1 MIKYIMAILIIG
13 IIAYGGWFL
22 YQDDTI
28 EEVISIPITF
38 QEE

>member
-1 MIKYIMAILIIG
+1 MIKYILAIAVVG

-22 YQDDTI
+22 YHNDTP
-28 EEVISIPITF
+28 EEVSPPVTN